1 VELRKVTKVR
11 KAGATAES
19 GTNKA
24 VPLHARG
31 IILLILNS
39 GTR

>member
-1 VELRKVTKVR
+1 MELRKVTKVR
-11 KAGATAES
+11 KAGES